1 MNHSLTPAASMKSGA
16 GRIARILLVPI
27 AVLALAGM
35 IVSAVSLQRH
45 YAKSATSYC
54 EFGEKFNCDIVNR
67 SEYSSLLGIPVAGI
81 GVAGYGLLLVLSTFK
96 RLDNQT
102 PTRLIMAVGAGLAF
116 ALYLTYV
123 EAYVLM
129 TWCILCLTS
138 LALITLIT
146 MLAGLVKLS
155 QPKHL

>member
-1 MNHSLTPAASMKSGA
+1 
-16 GRIARILLVPI
+16 
-27 AVLALAGM
+27 M
-35 IVSAVSLQRH
+35 IVSAISLQRH

-81 GVAGYGLLLVLSTFK
+81 GVAGYGLLLVLSTFR

-102 PTRLIMAVGAGLAF
+102 PKRLLLTAAAGLAF

-138 LALITLIT
+138 LVLIALITL
-146 MLAGLVKLS
+146 LAGLVKLS
-155 QPKHL
+155 QPKDL

>member
-1 MNHSLTPAASMKSGA
+1 MNRSLTPPASTESGV
-16 GRIARILLVPI
+16 GRTTRICFLVI
-27 AVLALAGM
+27 TVLSLAGM

-67 SEYSSLLGIPVAGI
+67 SEYSSLFGIPVAGI
-81 GVAGYGLLLVLSTFK
+81 GVAGYGLLLVLSTFQ
-96 RLDNQT
+96 RWHDLT
-102 PTRLIMAVGAGLAF
+102 PTRLLIAAGAGLAF

-123 EAYVLM
+123 EAYVLT

-138 LALITLIT
+138 LALIALIT
-146 MLAGLVKLS
+146 VLAGLVKLS
-155 QPKHL
+155 QPKES